1 MKRKFLI
8 PAILILALLV
18 GGILWYTRPVSFWEA
33 TGMDRNQITGA
44 SGVAIENSIQDGDL
58 STQTWKMDNL
68 TSGQEDYE
76 ALLELLEQPSYR
88 ASLENLLPPSSS
100 HPAANVTAW
109 VSFAF
114 ADDLVT
120 VQADYPGKV
129 WVSFT
134 GRHSRTLVFSV
145 SPRELNETLA
155 DFIFSRGVSWSIPR
169 VS

>member
-1 MKRKFLI
+1 MKKKLLLSLCLM
-8 PAILILALLV
+8 AIAV
-18 GGILWYTRPVSFWEA
+18 AAFCLWYTRPQTFWQA
-33 TGMDRNQITGA
+33 TGMDRDNIIGA
-44 SGVAIENSIQDGDL
+44 SGYAIKTSVTDGVASQ
-58 STQTWKMDNL
+58 QTWMLNDL
-68 TSGQEDYE
+68 TPGQEDYE
-76 ALLELLEQPSYR
+76 GLLELLEQPSYR

-109 VSFAF
+109 VSFSF

-129 WVSFT
+129 WISFT

-155 DFIFSRGVSWSIPR
+155 DFIQQQGVAGNS
-169 VS
+169 

>member
-1 MKRKFLI
+1 MKKKLLLSLCLM
-8 PAILILALLV
+8 AIAV
-18 GGILWYTRPVSFWEA
+18 VAFCLWYTRPQTFWQA
-33 TGMDRNQITGA
+33 TSMDRDNITGA
-44 SGVAIENSIQDGDL
+44 SGYAVEGHVTAGQASL
-58 STQTWKMDNL
+58 QTWMLNDL
-68 TSGQEDYE
+68 TPGQEDYE
-76 ALLELLEQPSYR
+76 GLLELLEQPSYR

-109 VSFAF
+109 VSFSF

-129 WVSFT
+129 WISFT

-155 DFIFSRGVSWSIPR
+155 DFIQQQGVAGNS
-169 VS
+169 

>member
-1 MKRKFLI
+1 MKKKLLLSLCLM
-8 PAILILALLV
+8 AIAV
-18 GGILWYTRPVSFWEA
+18 VAFCLWYTRPQTFWQA
-33 TGMDRNQITGA
+33 TGMDRDNITGA
-44 SGVAIENSIQDGDL
+44 SGYAIKTSVTDGVASQ
-58 STQTWKMDNL
+58 QTWMLNDL
-68 TSGQEDYE
+68 TSGQEDYK
-76 ALLELLEQPSYR
+76 ALLKLLEGTSYR

-129 WVSFT
+129 WISFT

-155 DFIFSRGVSWSIPR
+155 DFIQQRSVSDHS
-169 VS
+169 

>member
-1 MKRKFLI
+1 MKKKFLI
-8 PAILILALLV
+8 SAILILALLV
-18 GGILWYTRPVSFWEA
+18 GGILWYTRSQTFWQA
-33 TGMDRNQITGA
+33 TGMDRDNITGA
-44 SGVAIENSIQDGDL
+44 SGYAIEGSVTDGTASL
-58 STQTWKMDNL
+58 QTWMLNDL
-68 TSGQEDYE
+68 TPGQEDYE
-76 ALLELLEQPSYR
+76 GLLELLEQPSYR

-109 VSFAF
+109 VSFSF

-129 WVSFT
+129 WISFT

-155 DFIFSRGVSWSIPR
+155 DFIQQQGVAGNS
-169 VS
+169 

>member
-1 MKRKFLI
+1 MKKKLLLSLCLM
-8 PAILILALLV
+8 AIAV
-18 GGILWYTRPVSFWEA
+18 VAFCLWYTRPQTFWQA
-33 TGMDRNQITGA
+33 TGMDRDNITGA
-44 SGVAIENSIQDGDL
+44 SGYAIKTSVTDGVASQ
-58 STQTWKMDNL
+58 QTWMLNDL
-68 TSGQEDYE
+68 TPGQEDYE
-76 ALLELLEQPSYR
+76 GLLELLEQPSYR

-109 VSFAF
+109 VSFSF

-129 WVSFT
+129 WISFT

-155 DFIFSRGVSWSIPR
+155 DFIQQKGAAGNS
-169 VS
+169 

>member
-1 MKRKFLI
+1 MKKKLLLSLCLM
-8 PAILILALLV
+8 AIAV
-18 GGILWYTRPVSFWEA
+18 VAFCLWYTRPQTFWQA
-33 TGMDRNQITGA
+33 TGMDRDNITSA
-44 SGVAIENSIQDGDL
+44 SGYAIKTSVTDGVASQ
-58 STQTWKMDNL
+58 QTWMLNDL
-68 TSGQEDYE
+68 TPGQEDYE
-76 ALLELLEQPSYR
+76 GLLELLEQPSYR

-109 VSFAF
+109 VSFSF

-129 WVSFT
+129 WISFT

-155 DFIFSRGVSWSIPR
+155 DFIQQQGAAGNS
-169 VS
+169 

>member
-1 MKRKFLI
+1 MKKKLLLSHCLM
-8 PAILILALLV
+8 AIAV
-18 GGILWYTRPVSFWEA
+18 VAFCLWYTRPQTFWQA
-33 TGMDRNQITGA
+33 TGMDRDNITGA
-44 SGVAIENSIQDGDL
+44 SGYAIKTSVTDGVASQ
-58 STQTWKMDNL
+58 QTWMLNDL
-68 TSGQEDYE
+68 TPGQEDYE
-76 ALLELLEQPSYR
+76 GLLELLEQPSYR

-109 VSFAF
+109 VSFSF

-129 WVSFT
+129 WISFT

-155 DFIFSRGVSWSIPR
+155 DFIQQQGAAGNS
-169 VS
+169 

>member
-1 MKRKFLI
+1 MKKKFLI
-8 PAILILALLV
+8 PALLLVALLV
-18 GGILWYTRPVSFWEA
+18 GGILWYTRPQTFWQA
-33 TGMDRNQITGA
+33 TGMDRDNITGA
-44 SGVAIENSIQDGDL
+44 SGYAIEGHVTAGQANQ
-58 STQTWKMDNL
+58 QTWMLNDL
-68 TSGQEDYE
+68 THGQEDYE
-76 ALLELLEQPSYR
+76 GLLELLEQPSYR

-109 VSFAF
+109 VSFSF

-129 WVSFT
+129 WISFT

-155 DFIFSRGVSWSIPR
+155 DFIQQQGAAGNS
-169 VS
+169 